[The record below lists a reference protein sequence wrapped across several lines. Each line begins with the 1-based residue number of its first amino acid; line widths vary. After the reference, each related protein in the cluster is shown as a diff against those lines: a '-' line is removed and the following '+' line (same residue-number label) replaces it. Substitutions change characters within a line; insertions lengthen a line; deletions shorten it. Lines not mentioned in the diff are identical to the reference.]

1 MKKLNVFLDAGHGH
15 NTPGKRSKKL
25 PDGRQLL
32 EWKFNRDVCDE
43 LQNLSADGIVYHHRG
58 FYRDIKLSER
68 VHDINTLSSSMTTP
82 LGLILSIHANA
93 LSRSGDWQTKAHGP
107 RFIVAKNASDTSRL
121 AAKCIHDSMTML
133 TKDVGSIY
141 RERDLYIVSRTRPP
155 AVLIE
160 CGFMD
165 NLEDADLMLDV
176 PGLYA
181 NLIHKGN
188 IDLVRRLGR

>member
-1 MKKLNVFLDAGHGH
+1 MEPLSIFLDAGHGIE
-15 NTPGKRSKKL
+15 TPGKRSKKL
-25 PDGRQLL
+25 PDGRQLF
-32 EWKFNRDVCDE
+32 ECVFNRFVCEHLVYLGDSCGIKYIYPFYTHDKRLSNRVKWINE
-43 LQNLSADGIVYHHRG
+43 LNNID
-58 FYRDIKLSER
+58 
-68 VHDINTLSSSMTTP
+68 
-82 LGLILSIHANA
+82 LILSIHANA
-93 LSRSGDWQTKAHGP
+93 LSRSGEWQTKAHGP

-121 AAKCIHDSMTML
+121 AAKCIHDSMATL

>member
-1 MKKLNVFLDAGHGH
+1 MEPLSIFLDAGHGIE
-15 NTPGKRSKKL
+15 TPGKRSKKL
-25 PDGRQLL
+25 PDGRQLF
-32 EWKFNRDVCDE
+32 EWEFNRAVCSALWEMSDSHVGYNFQSYNYDKK
-43 LQNLSADGIVYHHRG
+43 LGDRVRAINLNPAND
-58 FYRDIKLSER
+58 
-68 VHDINTLSSSMTTP
+68 
-82 LGLILSIHANA
+82 LILSIHANA
-93 LSRSGDWQTKAHGP
+93 LSRSGEWQTDAHGP

-121 AAKCIHDSMTML
+121 AAKCIHYSMAML
-133 TKDVGSIY
+133 TKNVGPTY
-141 RERDLYIVSRTRPP
+141 REIDLYIVSRTRPP